1 MIFWALA
8 RLAAAAVCASTVAL
22 LVLLLVLVLVLEV
35 AAVVAM
41 LVVLYVKVSAQ
52 SPGLRPEEATR
63 GALGDRPCRGGR

>member
-1 MIFWALA
+1 MKAYRA
-8 RLAAAAVCASTVAL
+8 PEVA
-22 LVLLLVLVLVLEV
+22 LVLVLMVALEVPGVVALEVAMEV

-41 LVVLYVKVSAQ
+41 LVLLYVEVSAQ

>member
-8 RLAAAAVCASTVAL
+8 RLAAAAVCAFAVA
-22 LVLLLVLVLVLEV
+22 VLVLVLEV

-41 LVVLYVKVSAQ
+41 LVVLYVDVSAQ
-52 SPGLRPEEATR
+52 NPEVLPEEATR

>member
-8 RLAAAAVCASTVAL
+8 RLAAAAVCASTVAV
-22 LVLLLVLVLVLEV
+22 LVLVLVLVLEV

-41 LVVLYVKVSAQ
+41 LVVLYVDISAQ